1 MEPHVSLAEN
11 SQDFTHRSVTGDSE
25 KLSEVFENEIPRL
38 FRMADCILHNSY
50 DSEDA
55 LQDGLLSAML
65 HIDQFKGNAQFS
77 SWLYSIVRNSALT
90 KLRRQKAHPSISMD
104 DQSSDG
110 DFEIFTAE
118 VPTDSGPDPERAC
131 EQSEL
136 AGRFAR
142 TLECLPEHYRAI
154 ILLCDFEGFTG
165 KEAAERLGLTVS
177 ALKSQR
183 NRARSAIRDSMG
195 DYFSSR

>member
-1 MEPHVSLAEN
+1 MERMVSYAEPGEHK
-11 SQDFTHRSVTGDSE
+11 QLCLEGEDSE
-25 KLSEVFENEIPRL
+25 KLNELLEKNMPRL
-38 FRMADCILHNSY
+38 FRLADCILHNRY

-55 LQDGLLSAML
+55 LQDGLLSAIL

-90 KLRRQKAHPSISMD
+90 KLRRHRAHPSASFHEQSAEGEFELFRMD
-104 DQSSDG
+104 MPSD
-110 DFEIFTAE
+110 
-118 VPTDSGPDPERAC
+118 VGPDPERAC

-136 AGRFAR
+136 SEIFAR
-142 TLECLPEHYRAI
+142 TLDCLPAHYRAI

-165 KEAAERLGLTVS
+165 KEAADRLGLTVS

-183 NRARSAIRDSMG
+183 NRARTAIRESMG
-195 DYFSSR
+195 AYFAK

>member
-1 MEPHVSLAEN
+1 MERMVSFVEEGQHKQPCLDGEDGKN
-11 SQDFTHRSVTGDSE
+11 LDELLE
-25 KLSEVFENEIPRL
+25 KNMPRL
-38 FRMADCILHNSY
+38 FRLADCILHNRY

-55 LQDGLLSAML
+55 LQDGLLSAIV

-90 KLRRQKAHPSISMD
+90 KLRRQKAHPSTSFD
-104 DQSSDG
+104 EQPAEG
-110 DFEIFTAE
+110 DFEILKME
-118 VPTDSGPDPERAC
+118 VLGDSDPDPERAC

-136 AGRFAR
+136 TERFAR
-142 TLECLPEHYRAI
+142 TLDCLPAHYRAI

-165 KEAAERLGLTVS
+165 KEAAKRLGLTVS

-183 NRARSAIRDSMG
+183 NRARSAIRESMG
-195 DYFSSR
+195 AYFAR

>member
-1 MEPHVSLAEN
+1 MEPQASAVEN
-11 SQDFTHRSVTGDSE
+11 HQDLTYRTGGMESE
-25 KLSEVFENEIPRL
+25 ELSEIFEKEMARL
-38 FRMADCILHNSY
+38 FRMADCILHNRY

-65 HIDQFKGNAQFS
+65 HLDQFKGNAQFS

-90 KLRRQKAHPSISMD
+90 KLRRQKAHPCTSFD
-104 DQSSDG
+104 EQSAEG
-110 DFEIFTAE
+110 DFEIYKMEPA
-118 VPTDSGPDPERAC
+118 VDSAPDPERSC

-136 AGRFAR
+136 ADRFAR
-142 TLECLPEHYRAI
+142 TLNCLPSHYRAI

-165 KEAAERLGLTVS
+165 KEAAERLGLTLS

-183 NRARSAIRDSMG
+183 NRARSAIRESMG
-195 DYFSSR
+195 SYFAK

>member
-1 MEPHVSLAEN
+1 MESQISLVEN
-11 SQDFTHRSVTGDSE
+11 SQDLPCRNMGGESE
-25 KLSEVFENEIPRL
+25 KLSEIFEKEMSRL
-38 FRMADCILHNSY
+38 YRMADCILHNPY

-55 LQDGLLSAML
+55 LQDGLLSAIL

-104 DQSSDG
+104 EQSSEG
-110 DFEIFTAE
+110 DFEIFNVE
-118 VPTDSGPDPERAC
+118 VPTDSGPNPERAC
-131 EQSEL
+131 EQAEL

-142 TLECLPEHYRAI
+142 TLDCLPAHYRAI

-195 DYFSSR
+195 NYFAK